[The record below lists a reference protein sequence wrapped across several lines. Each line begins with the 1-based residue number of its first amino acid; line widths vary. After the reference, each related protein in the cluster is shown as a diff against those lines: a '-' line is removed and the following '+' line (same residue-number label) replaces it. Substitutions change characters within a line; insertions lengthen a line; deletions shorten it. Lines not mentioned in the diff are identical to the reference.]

1 LVIGEVQLM
10 QHHAK
15 PGIAHHR
22 TMHAT
27 ETAVHGLSAA
37 FLLSQSGSGNQRQPQ
52 HCEQCGFCKS

>member
-1 LVIGEVQLM
+1 
-10 QHHAK
+10 
-15 PGIAHHR
+15 
-22 TMHAT
+22 MHAT